1 LPPTD
6 VVYYG
11 IFELMTELNP
21 EKMGSCE
28 EGRMSGLCEREKERK
43 NKKYEPITNP
53 ASKAS
58 DVEQGVEM
66 STMVTDNIGNTIFYF
81 YSMNNKHTCDK

>member
-1 LPPTD
+1 
-6 VVYYG
+6 
-11 IFELMTELNP
+11 MW
-21 EKMGSCE
+21 
-28 EGRMSGLCEREKERK
+28 GREDEWIVWERERK

-81 YSMNNKHTCDK
+81 HSMNNKHTCDQQNSKQTTSNFDFWE